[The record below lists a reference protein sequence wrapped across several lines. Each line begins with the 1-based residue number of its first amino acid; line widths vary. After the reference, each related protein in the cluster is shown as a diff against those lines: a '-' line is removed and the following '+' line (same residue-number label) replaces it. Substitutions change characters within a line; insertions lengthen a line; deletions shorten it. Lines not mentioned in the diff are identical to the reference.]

1 MKLFFEKKKNAYE
14 GMTVT
19 KISMEGRESL
29 LVGSVVTDK
38 TIIVSTGQ
46 EIGAVYDFSAKS
58 EIDGGSIYNQD
69 WEAGTGSFPTN

>member
-1 MKLFFEKKKNAYE
+1 MMKIKNKRKPYSIPE
-14 GMTVT
+14 SSSLV
-19 KISMEGRESL
+19 MEGRESL